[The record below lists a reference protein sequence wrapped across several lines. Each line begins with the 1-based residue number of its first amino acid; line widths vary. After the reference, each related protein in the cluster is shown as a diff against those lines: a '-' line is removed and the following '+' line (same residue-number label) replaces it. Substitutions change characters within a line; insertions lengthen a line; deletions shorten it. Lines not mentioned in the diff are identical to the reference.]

1 LSLFSESDSK
11 LYQVFSL
18 SSIALLYSD
27 SLESGGK
34 ESPDWLSN
42 KSGKSNKPP
51 KVAISTSF
59 YMGSESKEESEWW
72 G

>member
-1 LSLFSESDSK
+1 MSLFSESDSK

-42 KSGKSNKPP
+42 KSRKSNKPP
-51 KVAISTSF
+51 KVAILALDKKRV
-59 YMGSESKEESEWW
+59 SKEESKEPW
-72 G
+72 